1 MPSPEVPPHAL
12 GLGHSFCHVGLRHAS
27 GNPDVAHAYVVYP
40 VMDAVCKVL
49 LSFMLF
55 FFFFFLFALKFFT
68 NFTEFFYFMPFFFFF
83 FSFLS
88 RFFHI
93 FQTFFM
99 ALPAE
104 RVLRKLGQII
114 FSNAPFVVC

>member
-1 MPSPEVPPHAL
+1 VPSPEVPPHAL

-55 FFFFFLFALKFFT
+55 FFFF
-68 NFTEFFYFMPFFFFF
+68 
-83 FSFLS
+83 SFLS